1 MESSYKN
8 KPRAYL
14 LAHPN
19 CTFEEF
25 HAATGSAKATLH
37 VTRSKIKQQALPA
50 VRTSRIVQEK
60 TLFIVSNPE
69 ATLDEFKAAT
79 NGSDRD
85 YSQARARAKKFLALR
100 GLTNLIK
107 PMRTKTQKPESFKRV
122 FSEKQK
128 PVEKPTP
135 FAKEADEPLDDFY
148 SEQKVSRDA
157 AVTLGVTPD
166 FIWYESTMI
175 RNEMN
180 SMISR
185 NMTRFEHLVRVMEAR
200 QKDMTKMLEQVMDEN
215 RNLRKEKASLMTL
228 LDAKTTPDA

>member
-25 HAATGSAKATLH
+25 QAATGSNKNTLH
-37 VTRSKIKQQALPA
+37 NTRSKIKREDLPTIKSR
-50 VRTSRIVQEK
+50 RTVQEK

-69 ATLDEFKAAT
+69 ATLDEFMAAT
-79 NGSDRD
+79 GGSSNDFTQSRG
-85 YSQARARAKKFLALR
+85 RAKRFLALR
-100 GLTNLIK
+100 GLTDLIK
-107 PMRTKTQKPESFKRV
+107 PMRIRTKKAETFKQTSVKKPTV
-122 FSEKQK
+122 A
-128 PVEKPTP
+128 EKPTP
-135 FAKEADEPLDDFY
+135 FKKEADEPLDDFY
-148 SEQKVSRDA
+148 SKQKVSRDET
-157 AVTLGVTPD
+157 VTLGITPD

-200 QKDMTKMLEQVMDEN
+200 HKDMTKMLEQVMDEN
-215 RNLRKEKASLMTL
+215 RNLRKEKASLMSL
-228 LDAKTTPDA
+228 LDAKTTPGV